1 MSRLL
6 ISLKKSIK
14 TKKSNK
20 KTMIGWKTFNPKKI
34 NKILPKIKKVIEII
48 NTLIKKVVVQKQKQI
63 IKLIVALI
71 QKETIKT
78 NNKNKVNGIRTNL
91 YSSFFN
97 QKNKMIL
104 NTRDTNIKLECNS
117 IEISSLYNKYLLITK
132 IINILNKVN
141 VNDVKLPPKRTTY
154 TVLRSPH
161 ADKKAREQFAKE
173 TYNTKIIVS
182 QYVSFMKYFNK
193 IVYLYTKPFITSYKY
208 NKIY

>member
-6 ISLKKSIK
+6 VSLKKSIK

-34 NKILPKIKKVIEII
+34 NKILPKIKKIIETI
-48 NTLIKKVVVQKQKQI
+48 NNLIKKVVVQKQKQI
-63 IKLIVALI
+63 IKLIIALI

-78 NNKNKVNGIRTNL
+78 NNTNRVNGIRTNL
-91 YSSFFN
+91 YNSFFN
-97 QKNKMIL
+97 QRNKMIL
-104 NTRDTNIKLECNS
+104 TTRDTNIKLESNS

-173 TYNTKIIVS
+173 TYNTKIIVN

>member
-6 ISLKKSIK
+6 VSLKKSIK

-34 NKILPKIKKVIEII
+34 NKILPKIKKIIETI
-48 NTLIKKVVVQKQKQI
+48 NNLIKKVVVQKQKQI
-63 IKLIVALI
+63 IKLIIALI

-78 NNKNKVNGIRTNL
+78 NNTNRVNGIRTNL
-91 YSSFFN
+91 YNSFFN
-97 QKNKMIL
+97 QRNKMIL
-104 NTRDTNIKLECNS
+104 TARDTNIKLEYNS

-173 TYNTKIIVS
+173 TYNTKIIVN